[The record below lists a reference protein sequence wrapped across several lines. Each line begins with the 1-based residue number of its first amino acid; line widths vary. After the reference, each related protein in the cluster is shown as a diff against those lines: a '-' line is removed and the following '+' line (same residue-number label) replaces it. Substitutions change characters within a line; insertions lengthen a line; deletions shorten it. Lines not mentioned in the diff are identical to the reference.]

1 MRSDGKLKGIPFIM
15 VTAEAQKENIV
26 EAIKAGVNNYIV
38 KPFAPDT
45 LKEKLEAVLG
55 ESKGRQREREGEER
69 CMIRNWSRDLS
80 RIPGR

>member
-1 MRSDGKLKGIPFIM
+1 MS
-15 VTAEAQKENIV
+15 
-26 EAIKAGVNNYIV
+26 NYIV